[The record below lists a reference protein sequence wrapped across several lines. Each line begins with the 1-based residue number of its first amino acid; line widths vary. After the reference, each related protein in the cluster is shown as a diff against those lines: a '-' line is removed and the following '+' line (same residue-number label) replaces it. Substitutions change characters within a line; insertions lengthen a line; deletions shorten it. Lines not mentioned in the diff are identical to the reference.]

1 LTADRFGDD
10 LAMESTRRLTIAIG
24 LDAAERLNDL
34 ALAERRDPREQAAIL
49 LERVL
54 VRRRPNAADR
64 TGPDGAL
71 ASRRSPLARSPAVQ

>member
-1 LTADRFGDD
+1 
-10 LAMESTRRLTIAIG
+10 MESTRRLTIAIG

-54 VRRRPNAADR
+54 VRRRPNGGDR

-71 ASRRSPLARSPAVQ
+71 ASRRSPLARSTEPAVQ